1 MPGIRV
7 GSLDLKLVA
16 PAALQS
22 GAAAL
27 RRGTEEVLI
36 PAVLRA
42 MERRLTQTHG
52 ERAVIRVRSIDIRLK
67 LNPSDLASSQRAEA
81 LGEDIAEQLLGQA
94 TIETASARSRQAGA
108 AVRIWRD
115 ARQLTA
121 ARLAA
126 AALREVGPD
135 DTKEAF
141 DDLWRAVTR
150 AGPADV
156 VLVLREL
163 ADVQEL
169 LPVLDRL
176 PVTTLATLSKSVAPL
191 APSAVVRAIDRV
203 IARRKRTSEP
213 ASEPGPE
220 TETQAL
226 SEAATADAESGSSA
240 PEAPHRRAGPGT
252 AEDGAPHREALP
264 KTGRQ
269 DEGDA
274 QAISSAPDGEPPAQ
288 AAVPEL
294 ASEGPAAGPPHDEA
308 TLRSREK
315 PDASPDDIEV
325 RQDLADA
332 APDPW
337 SPASF
342 PSDWCGLAYLLPIA
356 IRAELPET
364 LWQAGLDE
372 GAAFCHALA
381 LIAGG
386 GDDPSTRILSRRFP
400 EAPPTLSRVADW
412 AREEVATTALDR
424 AVALGEDRAVL
435 AERIAL
441 FHACLSV
448 DDGSDLAAWL
458 AAYLLAIF
466 ESSIDHVV
474 EPGAYNLYFA
484 RPGRIEIED
493 DVIRIVQPLE
503 TIDIDI
509 RRAGLDGD
517 PGWLAWIG
525 KRLVFVFESEEEA

>member
-27 RRGTEEVLI
+27 RRGAEETLI

-94 TIETASARSRQAGA
+94 TIETASARSRQTGA
-108 AVRIWRD
+108 AVRIWKD

-121 ARLAA
+121 SRLAA
-126 AALREVGPD
+126 AALREIGPE

-150 AGPADV
+150 NSPADIA
-156 VLVLREL
+156 LVLREL

-169 LPVLDRL
+169 FPVLDRL
-176 PVTTLATLSKSVAPL
+176 PLAALATLARSVTAL
-191 APSAVVRAIDRV
+191 APSVVVRAIDRAIV
-203 IARRKRTSEP
+203 RRKRTSEP
-213 ASEPGPE
+213 AGEPWFEAEPQ
-220 TETQAL
+220 TF
-226 SEAATADAESGSSA
+226 SEAVPADAESGSSA
-240 PEAPHRRAGPGT
+240 PEAPHRRVGSGT
-252 AEDGAPHREALP
+252 AEGGAPRRKALP
-264 KTGRQ
+264 KAGRRE
-269 DEGDA
+269 EGSA
-274 QAISSAPDGEPPAQ
+274 QKVASVPDGEPPAQ
-288 AAVPEL
+288 AAAPEIV
-294 ASEGPAAGPPHDEA
+294 SEGHAAPPRDAA

-315 PDASPDDIEV
+315 PDASPDEIDV
-325 RQDLADA
+325 RQNLTDA

-342 PSDWCGLAYLLPIA
+342 PSGWCGLAYLLPIA
-356 IRAELPET
+356 LRAELPEA

-372 GAAFCHALA
+372 GAVFCRALA

-400 EAPPTLSRVADW
+400 EAPPTFSRVADW
-412 AREEVATTALDR
+412 AREEVTTIALDR
-424 AVALGEDRAVL
+424 AVALGEDRAFL

-441 FHACLSV
+441 FHACLSA
-448 DDGSDLAAWL
+448 DDGGDLAAWL

-466 ESSIDHVV
+466 ESSTGHVV
-474 EPGAYNLYFA
+474 EPGAFDRYFA
-484 RPGRIEIED
+484 RPGRIEID
-493 DVIRIVQPLE
+493 TDVIRVVQPLE

-509 RRAGLDGD
+509 RRSGLDRD
-517 PGWLAWIG
+517 PGWLAWVG
-525 KRLVFVFESEEEA
+525 KRLVFVFESEEDA